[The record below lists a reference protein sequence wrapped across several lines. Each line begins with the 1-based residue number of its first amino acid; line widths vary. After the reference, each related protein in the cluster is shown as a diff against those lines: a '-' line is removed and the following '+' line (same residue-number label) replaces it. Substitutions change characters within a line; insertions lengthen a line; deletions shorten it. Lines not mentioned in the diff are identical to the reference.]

1 MNNYDVDLVIK
12 AKAGDK
18 EAFTKLISI
27 YKREMYC
34 IARYNLKSEVD
45 IDDAIQE
52 TLYKA
57 YIGIKKLK
65 EPKYFGTWLIRI
77 LINNCRD
84 IQNDHKAVILSFDDE
99 NLEKIPDDSDPYLDI
114 ANHYDFFEMIDG
126 LDQDEKELIT
136 LKYSQHYDNKNLA
149 ELLHIKEGALR
160 MRFMRIRDKLKMKF
174 KGGNRYEQWSK

>member
-1 MNNYDVDLVIK
+1 MNNCDIDLVNK

-18 EAFTKLISI
+18 EAFTKLISN
-27 YKREMYC
+27 YKKEMYC
-34 IARYNLKSEVD
+34 IAMYNLKSEVD

-57 YIGIKKLK
+57 YVNIRKLK

-77 LINNCRD
+77 LINCCKD
-84 IQNDHKAVILSFDDE
+84 IQREHKAVILSFEDE

-114 ANHYDFFEMIDG
+114 VNHYDFFEMIDG

-136 LKYSQHYDNKNLA
+136 LKYSQHYDNKDLA
-149 ELLHIKEGALR
+149 ELLQIKEGALR

-174 KGGNRYEQWSK
+174 KGGNRYEQ